1 MKVLK
6 LKKQDSSWKIVS
18 EHTFYKS
25 DYRIFEDGS
34 FYRGIRKVV
43 NKPDAKGDIF
53 VQLTDDNNI
62 KVRFKIHQIVAQTFL
77 PNKLKDGCSVDHIN
91 RNRLD
96 NSLLN
101 LRIASRQTQYTNR
114 ENVEYKYKK
123 VMCLTNNI
131 TYKSCRHA
139 EISLRLTFNT
149 VSRVARGDRK
159 SIHGYEFKY
168 VI

>member
-1 MKVLK
+1 M
-6 LKKQDSSWKIVS
+6 
-18 EHTFYKS
+18 
-25 DYRIFEDGS
+25 
-34 FYRGIRKVV
+34 
-43 NKPDAKGDIF
+43 
-53 VQLTDDNNI
+53 QLIDDNNI

-77 PNKLKDGCSVDHIN
+77 PNKLKDGYSVDHIN

-101 LRIASRQTQYTNR
+101 LRIVSRQTQCTNR
-114 ENVEYKYKK
+114 ENIEYKYKK
-123 VMCLTNNI
+123 VRCLTNNI

-139 EISLRLTFNT
+139 EINLRLTFNT